1 MKPIEFAI
9 VGAGWRAEFFLRIAR
24 TLPDRFRIAGMAVRN
39 GERGKAVEAAWGVST
54 FCDIDG
60 LLAATAIHH
69 NLTLVTRN
77 TKDMARTG
85 VTLFNP
91 WSE

>member
-39 GERGKAVEAAWGVST
+39 GEKGKAVEAAWGVST
-54 FCDIDG
+54 FRDIDG
-60 LLAATAIHH
+60 LLAPLSQHSSSSRCRSRQRPGSLQNSPAATS
-69 NLTLVTRN
+69 
-77 TKDMARTG
+77 
-85 VTLFNP
+85 
-91 WSE
+91 WC